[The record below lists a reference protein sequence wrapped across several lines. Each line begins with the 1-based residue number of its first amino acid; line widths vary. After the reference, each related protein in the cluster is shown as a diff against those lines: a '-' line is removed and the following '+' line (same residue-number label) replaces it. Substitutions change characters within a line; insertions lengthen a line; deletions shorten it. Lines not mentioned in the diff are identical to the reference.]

1 MRILLVEDDK
11 LIGDGIKA
19 GLSKMGFSI
28 DWFTAGLEGK
38 NALYSAPYD
47 AAILD
52 LTLPGIDGLDI
63 LREWRDKGRHEPV
76 LILTARDALSQ
87 RVEGLRLGAD
97 DYLCKPFALI
107 EVAARLEALIRRAH
121 GQSSSEL
128 RHGKVI
134 LDPNRLTAS
143 LDGESLALKPKEF
156 ALLELLMRNAGRV
169 LPRKLIEEKLYT
181 WGTTR
186 SPATPWKFTSI
197 ICAASSAATLSVP
210 STASA
215 IPWVTHETTCPPE
228 PAPAPDA
235 AVCRTD
241 HRRLGNGQ
249 RYRLAA
255 DQQKAG

>member
-38 NALYSAPYD
+38 NALYSAPTTRQFL
-47 AAILD
+47 ISLF
-52 LTLPGIDGLDI
+52 GVDGLDI

-128 RHGKVI
+128 RHGKVR

-143 LDGESLALKPKEF
+143 LDGESLTLKPKEF
-156 ALLELLMRNAGRV
+156 ALLELLLRNAGRV
-169 LPRKLIEEKLYT
+169 LPRKLIEEKLYNWDDEVSSNAVEVHVHHLRRKLGSEFIRT
-181 WGTTR
+181 VHGIGYTTG
-186 SPATPWKFTSI
+186 
-197 ICAASSAATLSVP
+197 
-210 STASA
+210 
-215 IPWVTHETTCPPE
+215 
-228 PAPAPDA
+228 DA
-235 AVCRTD
+235 
-241 HRRLGNGQ
+241 
-249 RYRLAA
+249 
-255 DQQKAG
+255 

>member
-1 MRILLVEDDK
+1 M
-11 LIGDGIKA
+11 
-19 GLSKMGFSI
+19 
-28 DWFTAGLEGK
+28 
-38 NALYSAPYD
+38 
-47 AAILD
+47 
-52 LTLPGIDGLDI
+52 
-63 LREWRDKGRHEPV
+63 

-87 RVEGLRLGAD
+87 RVEGLRTGAD

-143 LDGESLALKPKEF
+143 LDGESPALKPKEF

-181 WGTTR
+181 WDDEVSSNAVEVHVHHLRRKLGSDFIRTVHGIGYTR
-186 SPATPWKFTSI
+186 
-197 ICAASSAATLSVP
+197 
-210 STASA
+210 
-215 IPWVTHETTCPPE
+215 VTHETTCPPE

-241 HRRLGNGQ
+241 HRRTGMASVIAGS
-249 RYRLAA
+249 RPA
-255 DQQKAG
+255 KAG

>member
-128 RHGKVI
+128 RV
-134 LDPNRLTAS
+134 S
-143 LDGESLALKPKEF
+143 LS
-156 ALLELLMRNAGRV
+156 
-169 LPRKLIEEKLYT
+169 RKSST
-181 WGTTR
+181 PGTTR

-241 HRRLGNGQ
+241 HRRLGDGQ

>member
-128 RHGKVI
+128 R
-134 LDPNRLTAS
+134 LRQAALQAS
-143 LDGESLALKPKEF
+143 LDDVIGF
-156 ALLELLMRNAGRV
+156 H
-169 LPRKLIEEKLYT
+169 LI
-181 WGTTR
+181 
-186 SPATPWKFTSI
+186 
-197 ICAASSAATLSVP
+197 SSAVF
-210 STASA
+210 ASFN
-215 IPWVTHETTCPPE
+215 VT
-228 PAPAPDA
+228 
-235 AVCRTD
+235 
-241 HRRLGNGQ
+241 NG
-249 RYRLAA
+249 L
-255 DQQKAG
+255 